1 MNYYDKYDK
10 AEVLKMINQANVSA
24 LMRIYGITYQ
34 HLANR
39 LRFTKQ
45 NVMYLLKAGTMK
57 DYQKEIILEIFLQ
70 RGLEITELIFIN
82 HLTSKSKRL
91 YKDVN

>member
-10 AEVLKMINQANVSA
+10 AEVLKMVNHANVSA
-24 LMRIYGITYQ
+24 LMKIYGITYQ

-45 NVMYLLKAGTMK
+45 NVLYLLKADSMK
-57 DYQKEIILEIFLQ
+57 EYQKEIILEIFISH
-70 RGLEITELIFIN
+70 GLEVCELIFIN
-82 HLTSKSKRL
+82 QLTSKSKILKGRE
-91 YKDVN
+91 

>member
-10 AEVLKMINQANVSA
+10 ASVLKMINQENVSA
-24 LMRIYGITYQ
+24 LMKIYGITYQ

-57 DYQKEIILEIFLQ
+57 EYQKEIILEIFISH
-70 RGLEITELIFIN
+70 GLEITELMFIN
-82 HLTSKSKRL
+82 HLTSKSKIL
-91 YKDVN
+91 NKDVN

>member
-10 AEVLKMINQANVSA
+10 AEVLKMVNHANVSA
-24 LMRIYGITYQ
+24 LMKIYGITYQ

-45 NVMYLLKAGTMK
+45 NVLYLLKADSMK
-57 DYQKEIILEIFLQ
+57 EYQKEIVLEVFL
-70 RGLEITELIFIN
+70 RLGLEITELMFIN
-82 HLTSKSKRL
+82 QLTSKSKILKGRE
-91 YKDVN
+91 